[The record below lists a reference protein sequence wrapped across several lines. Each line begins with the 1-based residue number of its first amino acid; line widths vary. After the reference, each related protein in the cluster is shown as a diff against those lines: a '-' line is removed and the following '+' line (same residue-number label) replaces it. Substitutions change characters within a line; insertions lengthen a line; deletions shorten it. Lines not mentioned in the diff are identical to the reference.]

1 MRIEFWIIPKIFGF
15 QNISTSLKN
24 FLALIGR
31 PIGLPY
37 SVEIDKYFGGVRK
50 GADSYFPPEDRVR
63 LVRLV
68 SHGELPGERS
78 GGSIV
83 EYSWNNL

>member
-1 MRIEFWIIPKIFGF
+1 MMERILIYNLSIKVLNYSDLYKTV
-15 QNISTSLKN
+15 QNFPLNS
-24 FLALIGR
+24 FLRQLSGAGTQKR
-31 PIGLPY
+31 
-37 SVEIDKYFGGVRK
+37 
-50 GADSYFPPEDRVR
+50 ADSYFPPEDRVR

-78 GGSIV
+78 GVSIV